1 MLDQLMQRH
10 AQAAAAGV
18 GKARHA
24 LVSAVDP
31 VNHAVK
37 VTLQP
42 EGTESGWMPDPG
54 LAASGLRIAAPCEIG
69 TQVLVESVEGDAE
82 HPVIVGR
89 LFDTTMTPPV
99 SPVTGQPAQP
109 GELLVLAGQATASG
123 QAAATNPAYLHIQPQ
138 GFFAGVGT
146 TTSVAITADQIVFTI
161 GGMTWTMTTSGVQQT
176 GGGIT
181 STGDVIA
188 NGTSLEQHT
197 HGYLPGSGGLTQTTK
212 GQG

>member
-1 MLDQLMQRH
+1 MRELMQTE
-10 AQAAAAGV
+10 AEAAAAGI

-37 VTLQP
+37 VIVQP
-42 EGTESGWMPDPG
+42 ESTESGWMPDPG
-54 LAASGLRIAAPCEIG
+54 LAANGLRIACPAEIG

-82 HPVIVGR
+82 HPIITAR

-109 GELLVLAGQATASG
+109 GEFLVLAGQPTAAG
-123 QAAATNPAYLHIQPQ
+123 QPGAANPAYLHIQPQ
-138 GFFAGVGT
+138 GFFAGIGTGT
-146 TTSVAITADQIVFTI
+146 TVAITAGQIVFTI
-161 GGMTWTMTTSGVQQT
+161 GGMTWTMTASGVQQT

-181 STGDVIA
+181 STGDVSA
-188 NGTSLEQHT
+188 NGVTLETHT